1 MDYGE
6 RYHNLTVCSE
16 GVGGQ
21 VGHGAGGGGVQER
34 YGELVEHKQRKINKS
49 EIIKP

>member
-16 GVGGQ
+16 GVGGK
-21 VGHGAGGGGVQER
+21 VGHGAGGTRKVWRVGGT
-34 YGELVEHKQRKINKS
+34 
-49 EIIKP
+49 